1 MTITIEDLRV
11 LTLPLEL
18 SALLLVVLVA
28 DIVTESVRGKTFTG
42 WLTLLGLCAL
52 FGVSFVKPAV
62 GVAFGGRFCAD
73 TWTLFLNRWF
83 IVAGAVVTLG
93 GMDRLRRMASRR
105 QGEYYLLLLFSLLGM
120 VLLSGALDLI
130 LLLLCFELASI
141 PLFVMAAIEKRKGQ
155 ESKLMLTAEG
165 AMKFFLVGVVS
176 TPIALLGLALILGMV
191 GDSSIAMLAGAPQS
205 SLLRTGLLLLLSG
218 MGFKLGVVP
227 FHMWVPDT
235 YQSAP
240 APFVAFLSTAPKFA
254 ALIALARILVTGFGN
269 RTELWT
275 PAVTTLC
282 AATLIMG
289 NFWALGQ
296 RSTRRLLAYS
306 GIGHIGYFMMALLV
320 ADNTGIAM
328 FLVYLVAYLLTNI
341 GAFLVVEA
349 VSGRSDDESIDV
361 FAGLA
366 RRAPWLA
373 LTMLLFLLSLA
384 GIPFV
389 VGFWAKL
396 YVFIAAWR
404 AGYSWLVIVGAL
416 LAIVALYYYL
426 QIARVMYM
434 SEPKQAEPV
443 VVKPALAAGVLIC
456 LLGVVGY
463 GAYPR
468 PLLESARAAADAF
481 TQTQPSLESTTQ
493 PKVGLDR

>member
-18 SALLLVVLVA
+18 SALLFLVLIA
-28 DIVTESVRGKTFTG
+28 DIATSSVRGKTFTG
-42 WLTLLGLCAL
+42 WLTFWGLCVV
-52 FGVSFVKPAV
+52 FGLTFVSPVA
-62 GVAFGGRFCAD
+62 GEAFGGRFRAD
-73 TWTLFLNRWF
+73 TWTLFMTRWF

-93 GMDRLRRMASRR
+93 GIDRIRRMASRR
-105 QGEYYLLLLFSLLGM
+105 QGEYNLLLLFSLLGM
-120 VLLSGALDLI
+120 VLLIGALDLI
-130 LLLLCFELASI
+130 LLLLCFELSSI

-155 ESKLMLTAEG
+155 EFKLMLTAEG
-165 AMKFFLVGVVS
+165 AIKFFLVGVVS
-176 TPIALLGLALILGMV
+176 TPIALLGLALIMGMV
-191 GDSSIAMLAGAPQS
+191 GDSSIAALDGATTSP
-205 SLLRTGLLLLLSG
+205 LLKVGLLLLLSG

-240 APFVAFLSTAPKFA
+240 APFVAFLSTAPKVT
-254 ALIALARILVTGFGN
+254 ALVALARILVSGLQN
-269 RTELWT
+269 RSELWT

-282 AATLIMG
+282 VGTLVMG

-296 RSTRRLLAYS
+296 RSTKRLLAYS

-320 ADNTGIAM
+320 GDNTGMAM
-328 FLVYLVAYLLTNI
+328 FLFYVVAYLLTNI
-341 GAFLVVEA
+341 GTFLVVEA
-349 VSGRSDDESIDV
+349 VCGRSEDESIDV
-361 FAGLA
+361 FAGLS
-366 RRAPWLA
+366 RRSPWLA
-373 LTMLLFLLSLA
+373 MSMLLFLLSLA

-404 AGYSWLVIVGAL
+404 AGYSWLVVTGAL

-434 SEPKQAEPV
+434 NEPKVKDPIA
-443 VVKPALAAGVLIC
+443 VKPSLAAGVLIC
-456 LLGVVGY
+456 LLGIVGY

-481 TQTQPSLESTTQ
+481 MQTRSATVSVSL
-493 PKVGLDR
+493 R

>member
-18 SALLLVVLVA
+18 SALLLIVLVA
-28 DIVTESVRGKTFTG
+28 DIVTDTVRGKTFTG

-52 FGVSFVKPAV
+52 FGLTFVNPVA
-62 GVAFGGRFCAD
+62 GEAFGGRYRAD
-73 TWTLFLNRWF
+73 AWTLFLNRWF
-83 IVAGAVVTLG
+83 IVAGVVVTLG
-93 GMDRLRRMASRR
+93 GMDRVRRMASRR
-105 QGEYYLLLLFSLLGM
+105 QGEYNLLLLFSLLGM

-130 LLLLCFELASI
+130 LLVLCFELASI

-155 ESKLMLTAEG
+155 ESRLMLTAEG

-176 TPIALLGLALILGMV
+176 TPIALLGLALVMGMV
-191 GDSSIAMLAGAPQS
+191 GDSSIAKLQDAVPS
-205 SLLRTGLLLLLSG
+205 PLLKVGLLLLLSG

-240 APFVAFLSTAPKFA
+240 TPFVAFLSTAPKFT
-254 ALIALARILVTGFGN
+254 ALIALARILVSGLEY

-282 AATLIMG
+282 VATLVMG

-296 RSTRRLLAYS
+296 RTTKRLLAYS
-306 GIGHIGYFMMALLV
+306 GIGHIGYFLMALLV

-328 FLVYLVAYLLTNI
+328 FLFYVVAYLLTNV
-341 GAFLVVEA
+341 GTFLIVEA
-349 VSGRSDDESIDV
+349 VSGRSNDESIDV

-366 RRAPWLA
+366 RRSPWLA
-373 LTMLLFLLSLA
+373 LSMLLFLLSLA

-404 AGYSWLVIVGAL
+404 AGYSWLVVAGAL

-426 QIARVMYM
+426 QIVRVMYM
-434 SEPKQAEPV
+434 SEPKLKDSIV
-443 VVKPALAAGVLIC
+443 VRPSLAAGVLVC

-463 GAYPR
+463 GAYPK

-481 TQTQPSLESTTQ
+481 MQAQSAVVLMH
-493 PKVGLDR
+493 DH